1 MSTWKIVWIK
11 GKDTFHYIGTNRP
24 KYVKNVHWYRSAVL
38 HPYKLTYKPLNN
50 WKKKIQL
57 YFPQF
62 PIKNRLPLTKLYYL
76 NEYKNILYL
85 FKLHNIIFH
94 IYIFT
99 YWVKLLR
106 GIFLYAYWWLGYT
119 TACGLYQKPFVW
131 TKYSHSVNNISHFA
145 KIRRTNTN
153 TRGRYVKLTLNPD

>member
-85 FKLHNIIFH
+85 FKSHNIIFH
-94 IYIFT
+94 IYI
-99 YWVKLLR
+99 YLLSEVITWH
-106 GIFLYAYWWLGYT
+106 IFVLVVRLHYYLR
-119 TACGLYQKPFVW
+119 V
-131 TKYSHSVNNISHFA
+131 ISET
-145 KIRRTNTN
+145 IRMNEI
-153 TRGRYVKLTLNPD
+153 